1 MGKYWKNNR
10 GSSLV
15 EVMAAGVVLM
25 ILALLTLQ
33 CFSMSAK
40 MMERGRKL
48 KQETEQTVLSLEYGK
63 VPDETEQAQ
72 LSLDRPGGT
81 DFGITVTI
89 KRYGSLRVLA
99 GDERQWEGSKE
110 KSDELQNER

>member
-1 MGKYWKNNR
+1 MEKYWKNSR

-48 KQETEQTVLSLEYGK
+48 KQETEQSVLSLEYGK
-63 VPDETEQAQ
+63 VPDETERAQ
-72 LSLDRPGGT
+72 LSLDRQGGT
-81 DFGITVTI
+81 DPGITVTI
-89 KRYGSLRVLA
+89 KRYGPLRVLA
-99 GDERQWEGSKE
+99 GDERQREDSQE